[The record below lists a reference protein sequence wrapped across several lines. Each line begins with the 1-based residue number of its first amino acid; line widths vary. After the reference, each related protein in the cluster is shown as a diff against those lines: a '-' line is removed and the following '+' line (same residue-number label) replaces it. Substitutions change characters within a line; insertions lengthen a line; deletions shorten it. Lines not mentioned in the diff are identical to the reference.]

1 MSFRHKRKAR
11 EPICMNYDLPPKS
24 QWVILKD
31 LKNHKLNPES
41 ISEESKYLWT
51 HHIWVKISRLIL
63 KSLKPGKSIILWD
76 AIYSY
81 NTDSCVIFVY
91 YSHRVIGVYILLR
104 HSHTL
109 VYLQLSKRSI
119 FKTGHVRAVINL
131 RFNHACETAQ
141 SRAIF
146 IYLYH

>member
-1 MSFRHKRKAR
+1 MSENQQITF
-11 EPICMNYDLPPKS
+11 EI
-24 QWVILKD
+24 
-31 LKNHKLNPES
+31 
-41 ISEESKYLWT
+41 
-51 HHIWVKISRLIL
+51 
-63 KSLKPGKSIILWD
+63 LKPGKSIILWD

-81 NTDSCVIFVY
+81 NTDSCVIFFVY

-119 FKTGHVRAVINL
+119 FKTGHVRAVIIL